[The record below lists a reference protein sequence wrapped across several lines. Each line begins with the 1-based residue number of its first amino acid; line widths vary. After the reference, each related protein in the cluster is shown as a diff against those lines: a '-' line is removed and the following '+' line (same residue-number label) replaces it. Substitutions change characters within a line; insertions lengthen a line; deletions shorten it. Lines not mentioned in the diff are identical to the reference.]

1 MTTADVRA
9 VVPAVLPPELCRELW
24 FQHLAC
30 AVPGYRRAGD
40 DAAEVSGDE
49 FSSVFFTLQW
59 DHDYYMI
66 IWDNDNYK
74 WG

>member
-49 FSSVFFTLQW
+49 FSSVP
-59 DHDYYMI
+59 
-66 IWDNDNYK
+66 NPSV
-74 WG
+74 GS